1 MHAHPDRQ
9 VDLITHRIKVKV
21 LLHTYGLASPL
32 LMLLIKINALVF
44 ML

>member
-32 LMLLIKINALVF
+32 LIKINALVF